1 MRPEGEVTVAN
12 RLRAHVALT
21 KPRIVEL
28 LLVTTV
34 PAAGNI
40 ALGAAFGAWH
50 EVWGS
55 TLQLTLNLV
64 AMAAAGWATLA
75 LQQLVW
81 ARVPAR
87 RRTLFGGRPM
97 IGRPPD

>member
-1 MRPEGEVTVAN
+1 VF
-12 RLRAHVALT
+12 
-21 KPRIVEL
+21 IS
-28 LLVTTV
+28 VTTV

-40 ALGAAFGAWH
+40 ALGLAFGAWS

-55 TLQLTLNLV
+55 GVQLALNLV

-75 LQQLVW
+75 LQKRVW
-81 ARVPAR
+81 SRVPAR
-87 RRTLFGGRPM
+87 RRARFGGRSL